1 MIGQRGG
8 FLRGTDPARL
18 YSGGEKNKIKHKL
31 LTSNKGKTGSGLGTR
46 NIFTEHRLVQGGRPR
61 QTDWHRLTVLH
72 VTVTIL
78 VKRQVLMMSL
88 QPPEYL
94 MTECSV
100 TAGPKSLPGRNAG
113 WWQNSGSGQTSCC
126 SSIIYEFPI
135 ELSAL
140 VDFIEDVDTSCQG
153 VRTCLN
159 KSWSWRALWIM
170 S

>member
-8 FLRGTDPARL
+8 FLCGTDPARL
-18 YSGGEKNKIKHKL
+18 YSGGQKNKIKHKL
-31 LTSNKGKTGSGLGTR
+31 LTSNKGKTVSGLGTR
-46 NIFTEHRLVQGGRPR
+46 NIITEHRLVQGGRPR

-72 VTVTIL
+72 VTVIIL
-78 VKRQVLMMSL
+78 AGADDV
-88 QPPEYL
+88 PPASWISDDW
-94 MTECSV
+94 MFSHCWAQITS
-100 TAGPKSLPGRNAG
+100 GRNAG
-113 WWQNSGSGQTSCC
+113 WLQNSSSGQTSCC

-140 VDFIEDVDTSCQG
+140 VDFMEDVDTSCQG